1 MPVLDLGAQCE
12 TESVGTL
19 LSRATRALAAAGVET
34 PGLDAR
40 RLLQA
45 AAGMTAAQLISAPD
59 AALAPAA
66 RRSFAEML
74 RRRFSREPVSRIL
87 GNREFYGRKFAI
99 TPAVLDPRPDSET
112 LIEAALEL
120 IDEKG
125 WRKRPLRILD
135 VGTGSGCLL
144 VTLLAECP
152 RASGVGV
159 DINAEALAVAA
170 ENARRH
176 GVLKRMYGV
185 LCDGLDG
192 IDGGYDLVVC
202 NLPYIPTGEIAGLS
216 PEVRAHDPLLALDGG
231 ADGLDVFRKV
241 IPGLARV
248 VPGGWALFEVGAGQ
262 ADAVAQLL
270 RNLIPGDRQNL
281 RYWPD
286 LTGRIRCVAMEIQL

>member
-1 MPVLDLGAQCE
+1 MPVLDLGVHSGSERVAA
-12 TESVGTL
+12 L
-19 LSRATRALAAAGVET
+19 LTRATRALAAAGVET

-45 AAGMTAAQLISAPD
+45 AAGMTAAQLIAAPD
-59 AALAPAA
+59 APLAVAA
-66 RRSFAEML
+66 QRSFAEML
-74 RRRFSREPVSRIL
+74 RRRAAREPVSRIL
-87 GNREFYGRKFAI
+87 GEREFYGRTFSI

-120 IDEKG
+120 VDETG
-125 WRKRPLRILD
+125 GRKRPLRILD
-135 VGTGSGCLL
+135 VGTGSGCLI

-152 RASGVGV
+152 RATGVGV
-159 DINAEALAVAA
+159 DINAEALKVAA

-176 GVLKRMYGV
+176 GVLKRMYGG
-185 LCDGLDG
+185 LSDGLDD
-192 IDGGYDLVVC
+192 IDGRYDLLVC
-202 NLPYIPTGEIAGLS
+202 NPPYIPTGEIAGLS
-216 PEVRAHDPLLALDGG
+216 PEVREHDPRLALDGG
-231 ADGLDVFRKV
+231 ADGLEVFRKV
-241 IPGLARV
+241 IPGLARL

-270 RNLIPGDRQNL
+270 RNSIPGTP